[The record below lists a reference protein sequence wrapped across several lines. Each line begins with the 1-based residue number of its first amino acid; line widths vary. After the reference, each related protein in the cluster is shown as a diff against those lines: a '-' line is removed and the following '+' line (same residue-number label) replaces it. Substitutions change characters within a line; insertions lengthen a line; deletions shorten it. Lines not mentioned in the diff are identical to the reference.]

1 MCGAT
6 SEAHCRVIA
15 EKTDRSPE
23 MMYSEIMIAAEDAY
37 RREQL
42 MALRP
47 PRRTRRSH
55 RTRHPRPDHRR
66 PWSRLVLSRS
76 VLEEVDGA
84 SAA

>member
-1 MCGAT
+1 MFT
-6 SEAHCRVIA
+6 NELEV
-15 EKTDRSPE
+15 
-23 MMYSEIMIAAEDAY
+23 AAEDAY

-66 PWSRLVLSRS
+66 PWFRLVLTRGPISDA
-76 VLEEVDGA
+76 DGA
-84 SAA
+84 CAA